1 MKYALDLHTHTL
13 ASGHA
18 YNTILEMAKAASK
31 LNLDILGI
39 TEHARSMP
47 GTCSDFYFSNLKT
60 VERRLFG
67 VEILLGVELNLIDY
81 DGKVDMESHILKD
94 MDIAIASFHTP
105 CIRPGTMEENTNSLV
120 QACKNPYINV
130 LGHPDDSTYPL
141 HYETVI
147 KAARDTQT
155 LIEINNSSISPQGF
169 RKNAAAND
177 VTILNL
183 CRHYNVPVVIGSDAH
198 FMTKVG
204 NHQYAAKILDETGF
218 PKELVY
224 NYFPDLVRPF
234 LNKYKHG
241 NLAGFNHG
249 EEGGCE

>member
-18 YNTILEMAKAASK
+18 YNTILEMAKAASE

-47 GTCSDFYFSNLKT
+47 GTCEDIYFGNLKT
-60 VERRLFG
+60 VERQLYD
-67 VEILLGVELNLIDY
+67 VEVLLGVELNLIDY
-81 DGKVDMESHILKD
+81 DGKVDMELHLLKQ

-105 CIRPGTMEENTNSLV
+105 CIHPGTIEENTNCLV

-141 HYETVI
+141 DYETVI
-147 KAARDTQT
+147 KAAKDTQT
-155 LIEINNSSISPQGF
+155 LVEINNSSISPQGF

-177 VTILNL
+177 VTILKL
-183 CRHYNVPVVIGSDAH
+183 CRQYNVPIVIGSDAH

-204 NHQYAAKILDETGF
+204 AHQYAMKILDETGF

-224 NYFPDLVRPF
+224 NYYPDLVRPF
-234 LNKYKHG
+234 LNKYKYT
-241 NLAGFNHG
+241 
-249 EEGGCE
+249 C